1 MAELR
6 NRGFTDCAV
15 ASGTAKG
22 SSGLRLQEP
31 GGLCAR
37 VLLVNLLKCERLSGL
52 RTSHVF

>member
-6 NRGFTDCAV
+6 NPWFTDSAV

-22 SSGLRLQEP
+22 SCGLRPQES

-37 VLLVNLLKCERLSGL
+37 VLLVNLLKCESLSGL

>member
-6 NRGFTDCAV
+6 DHGFTDSAV

>member
-6 NRGFTDCAV
+6 NPWFTDSAV
-15 ASGTAKG
+15 ASGTAKE

-31 GGLCAR
+31 GGLCAC
-37 VLLVNLLKCERLSGL
+37 VLLVNLLKCERLNGL

>member
-6 NRGFTDCAV
+6 NPWFTESSG